1 MVAIAVITPSPT
13 LAGDDATTPSIV
25 AVRIATDT
33 GEVRG
38 TAVLIH
44 REDGGNGVVLHF
56 LTSSRLFETP
66 DGWRDTGS
74 RAVHVRLDDG
84 RVLDV
89 NSKDV
94 LVASGFVDVAIL
106 RVTTAHAAMV
116 PRPVIYEPPTVGTV
130 FLISGHD
137 QNDAQTNVVQH
148 VRFESTLLAVGDRD
162 ASGLA
167 GCVGAPAM
175 SPDGVFGVV
184 SECDSGRPPVIALL
198 PMARP
203 FINRY
208 LPRQT
213 THRSPTPQFG
223 LVERQVMGPLLLVGC
238 NATNTGELDVPF
250 HLGSRESVVDA
261 TAGLVSPHEV
271 RLADITV
278 LSLEDRSVRLRF
290 TLGGSPTPP
299 APPASCPQGQALVT
313 LHLRLAVTPSP

>member
-1 MVAIAVITPSPT
+1 MRAREPLDEYSGSPSHVSGITSALRHRMTSTKVLLLIGMVTIAVITPSST
-13 LAGDDATTPSIV
+13 LAGDDATTASIV
-25 AVRIATDT
+25 AVRIARDT
-33 GEVRG
+33 GQVRG

-44 REDGGNGVVLHF
+44 REGGGNGVVLHF

-66 DGWRDTGS
+66 DGWKDTGS

-94 LVASGFVDVAIL
+94 LVAGSFVDVAIL

-116 PRPVIYEPPTVGTV
+116 PRPVIYEPPTLGTGFV
-130 FLISGHD
+130 ISGRD
-137 QNDAQTNVVQH
+137 QNDAQANVLQH

-175 SPDGVFGVV
+175 SQDGVFGVV
-184 SECDSGRPPVIALL
+184 SECERGRPPVIALL

-213 THRSPTPQFG
+213 THRSPTQQFG
-223 LVERQVMGPLLLVGC
+223 LVERQVIGP
-238 NATNTGELDVPF
+238 
-250 HLGSRESVVDA
+250 
-261 TAGLVSPHEV
+261 
-271 RLADITV
+271 
-278 LSLEDRSVRLRF
+278 RSRF
-290 TLGGSPTPP
+290 TLREQSPQVVLLRQPNL
-299 APPASCPQGQALVT
+299 AAAGELQQAFEIE
-313 LHLRLAVTPSP
+313 P